1 MRGTGCSTPALNTK
15 SSDNEGHCNCQL
27 APESASQHKRITH
40 VTSNSMNLNSLSR
53 SRSCLERGRP
63 CSGRACHQSYVNR
76 EHGAG
81 RDAKVFQPYLPP
93 SLPPSIA
100 MLLQCRKW
108 REREREGERERERAR
123 AKKTT
128 TMTNE
133 APRTPDRHA
142 ETKSDDDVKNYFR
155 IWLKKKRDEMD
166 ASLTST
172 HGPRRRCPRLD
183 RVETGEWSVEGEL
196 GNSNDAARPN
206 ERTNERTSTG
216 AIPCATVAFV
226 CQGQN
231 RFLFA
236 VIKYI
241 M

>member
-1 MRGTGCSTPALNTK
+1 MQR
-15 SSDNEGHCNCQL
+15 SSSL
-27 APESASQHKRITH
+27 
-40 VTSNSMNLNSLSR
+40 TSLPLS
-53 SRSCLERGRP
+53 
-63 CSGRACHQSYVNR
+63 
-76 EHGAG
+76 
-81 RDAKVFQPYLPP
+81 LPP
-93 SLPPSIA
+93 SLCSSNA
-100 MLLQCRKW
+100 ANGERG
-108 REREREGERERERAR
+108 RERERERERERAR

-142 ETKSDDDVKNYFR
+142 ETKSDDDVKNHFR